1 MKFRGSCE
9 AELPRRPPN
18 FAGQAAT
25 ASLEIGPRSSEPCG
39 RLALARTLVPACAS
53 NSARAHALARRV
65 SAQDRRL
72 HCSAAISQLV
82 AWRSGDAC
90 ACTGSRSIP
99 AGSLSVVGWCSP
111 VGRPWLDRG
120 PLADSIEDL
129 WAYPS
134 GPRPQGGRTPR
145 RCALVPR
152 FPRCVVQHRSYDI
165 AWLRVEAWPP
175 KFSA

>member
-1 MKFRGSCE
+1 MRRRDGATCAAAGSVALHFVLDAPPLHSRFGPGLECVCLFNPGTRRSIFCKLGSE
-9 AELPRRPPN
+9 AKLPRRPLN

-72 HCSAAISQLV
+72 HCSAAIAQLA

-111 VGRPWLDRG
+111 VGRPLLYRG
-120 PLADSIEDL
+120 PLADNI
-129 WAYPS
+129 
-134 GPRPQGGRTPR
+134 
-145 RCALVPR
+145 
-152 FPRCVVQHRSYDI
+152 
-165 AWLRVEAWPP
+165 
-175 KFSA
+175 